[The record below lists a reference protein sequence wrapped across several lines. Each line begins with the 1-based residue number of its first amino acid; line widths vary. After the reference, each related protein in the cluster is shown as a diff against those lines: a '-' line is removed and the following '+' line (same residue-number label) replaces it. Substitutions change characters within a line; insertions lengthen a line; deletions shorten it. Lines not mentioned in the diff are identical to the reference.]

1 MTIQENGTTSSS
13 GSSSSSP
20 QSENITESYNTIYAS
35 STTYKVNV
43 SLAAQGE
50 NVTYTAWI
58 LKNGTV
64 LAINVEGY
72 NLTGSE
78 AQENV
83 FEVFAGFTEQI
94 QADSEISQYTAPNDF
109 HSTGTSTV
117 SVGPTEITVTT
128 YAANTLPE
136 TLGSCGSTTTL
147 TAYSISVGTPQG
159 TTSPLIIYEHIA
171 GSETV
176 NGTTTFLDLTLQ
188 ITSIT
193 LASASTTSTS
203 TSSST
208 PSIWLSGPSYPL
220 QAGGG
225 SGVIGQSCVNG
236 TATIYCIGGI
246 GYNDTVVSNVYSAT
260 VSTSGLSGWT
270 ADTPYPQAIGSQSCV
285 SYQGYVY
292 CVGGEYNYAGDD
304 VASSYFAQ
312 LTSTGVGMWEPT
324 TSYPVPID
332 SLTCA
337 PSSGYIFCEG
347 GENET
352 DGTNATLV
360 QSNSAWYAQL
370 TASGIGTW
378 KQTTA
383 YPQGV
388 FFPTCTATSTEIY
401 CVGGFDSS
409 YNGLDNVY
417 YAPLSSSGIGQWS
430 STTPYPI
437 QMEGAYCAIASGSM
451 ICVGG
456 TLNFNYYAS
465 AYDNVYSATILASGV
480 GPWHQTASYPIDI
493 DTDCTMVSGNLYCIG
508 GSSSFSSLS
517 DIWTDFT
524 YYVSVQSLL
533 E

>member
-1 MTIQENGTTSSS
+1 MAIQENGTTSSS

-20 QSENITESYNTIYAS
+20 QSYNITASYTTIYVS

-58 LKNGTV
+58 LKNGTA
-64 LAINVEGY
+64 LAIDAEGY
-72 NLTGSE
+72 NQTGSE
-78 AQENV
+78 AQGYVLGV
-83 FEVFAGFTEQI
+83 FEGFIAQT
-94 QADSEISQYTAPNDF
+94 QADSEIAQFTSANNF

-117 SVGPTEITVTT
+117 SVGPTQVSLTT

-136 TLGSCGSTTTL
+136 TVGSCGSTTTL

-171 GSETV
+171 GSEDV
-176 NGTTTFLDLTLQ
+176 NGSTTFVDLTLQ
-188 ITSIT
+188 VTSIT
-193 LASASTTSTS
+193 LAPASTTSTS

-220 QAGGG
+220 QASGG
-225 SGVIGQSCVNG
+225 SGIIGQSCVNG
-236 TATIYCIGGI
+236 TATIYCIGGV
-246 GYNDTVVSNVYSAT
+246 GYNETFVSNVYSAAT
-260 VSTSGLSGWT
+260 SSSGLSGWS
-270 ADTPYPQAIGSQSCV
+270 ADNPYPQAVAGQSCV
-285 SYQGYVY
+285 SYQSYIY

-312 LTSTGVGMWEPT
+312 LTGSGVGAWEST
-324 TSYPVPID
+324 TSYPIPID
-332 SLTCA
+332 SQSCA
-337 PSSGYIFCEG
+337 ASGGYIFCVG

-352 DGTNATLV
+352 DGTNATVV
-360 QSNSAWYAQL
+360 QTNSDWYAQL
-370 TASGIGTW
+370 TSSGIGAW

-383 YPQGV
+383 YPPGV
-388 FFPTCTATSTEIY
+388 FFPTCTATAVEIY
-401 CVGGFDSS
+401 CVGGTDSS
-409 YNGLDNVY
+409 FNGLDNVY

-437 QMEGAYCAIASGSM
+437 LVAGEDCAIASGSM

-456 TLNFNYYAS
+456 IPNFDGSSS
-465 AYDNVYSATILASGV
+465 AYNAVYSASISASGV
-480 GPWHQTASYPIDI
+480 GSWHQTASYPIDI
-493 DTDCTMVSGNLYCIG
+493 DTVCTIVSGNLYCVG
-508 GSSSFSSLS
+508 GLSSDSNFSNV
-517 DIWTDFT
+517 WRDFT
-524 YYVSVQSLL
+524 YYASVQSLL